1 MNESIG
7 IDLGFDYRL
16 GQHDAAALNAKVM
29 RVCLRLWGI
38 DERAA
43 AAWLADLPT
52 LDGRV
57 SWEIAR
63 EPEAGQA
70 DLMIHLVK
78 PSRPASGAFCWNGV
92 GANEAIR
99 RGSAAGTPQIALFSG
114 KASRLPAFRSGC
126 WISAGVR
133 PMEHA
138 LGMLAHAL
146 VIPQILRDD
155 AGTRARQCLSPLRV
169 LTDADSSCLLI
180 YHRAPSSAALHQQ
193 IDALMADARRFA
205 VTQPLAVTISELR
218 NVQDA
223 GSATHSGRE
232 PWEAMTVAHS
242 LAFTGRSGAHAF
254 IVLAFPW
261 LAAGL
266 NG

>member
-1 MNESIG
+1 MKESIG

-16 GQHDAAALNAKVM
+16 GRHDSSALHAKTM

-52 LDGRV
+52 LGGRI

-63 EPEAGQA
+63 KPEAGPA

-78 PSRPASGAFCWNGV
+78 PSRPVSGAFCWNCV

-99 RGSAAGTPQIALFSG
+99 RGNASGTPQIALFSG

-138 LGMLAHAL
+138 LGMLAHAI
-146 VIPQILRDD
+146 VIPKILRGG
-155 AGTRARQCLSPLRV
+155 AGEQARQYLSPLRV
-169 LTDADSSCLLI
+169 LADADASCLLI
-180 YHRAPSSAALHQQ
+180 YHRAPSSAVLHQQ
-193 IDALMADARRFA
+193 IDTLLAEACRFA
-205 VTQPLAVTISELR
+205 VTQPRAVTISELR
-218 NVQDA
+218 NEQDA
-223 GSATHSGRE
+223 GSSTRSGQE
-232 PWEAMTVAHS
+232 PWDAMTIAHS
-242 LAFTGRSGAHAF
+242 LAFTGRAGAHAF

-266 NG
+266 AG